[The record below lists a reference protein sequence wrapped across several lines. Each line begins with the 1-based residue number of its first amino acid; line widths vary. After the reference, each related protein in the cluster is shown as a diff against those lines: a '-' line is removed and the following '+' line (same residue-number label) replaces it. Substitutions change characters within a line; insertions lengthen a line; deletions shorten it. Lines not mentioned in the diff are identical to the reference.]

1 LRSRKIADLRFLI
14 LVISLRKPRCFASLK
29 KGNKELTEKKS
40 GDNAM
45 NSTSKFRKLAGI
57 SALAFAGL
65 TAANAVNAANWR
77 YAHEE
82 YEGDVQDVYAYKFKE
97 YIEENSDHTLQVF
110 RFGELGESDDIMEQT
125 QAGIL
130 NFVNQSPGF
139 TGALIPEAQI
149 FFIPY
154 LMPTDMDTVIEFFR
168 ESKAINEDFPQL
180 YSEQGLELLK
190 MYPEGEFVVTV
201 DEPVTSPEEFKNK
214 KIRVM
219 TNPLLSETYSAF
231 GATPTPLPWGEV
243 YGALQTN
250 MIQGQENPI
259 FWIESGGLYE
269 VSPNLVFTGHGW
281 FTTAM
286 MANQD
291 FYNGLSDEDKKLVQ
305 DAADFAFEEIIVH
318 IDGLADEALEKI
330 KAASDEVTVTR
341 LNEEQIEAFR
351 ARAPQ
356 VEEKFIEMTG
366 ERGQALLNQ
375 FKADLKA
382 VQED

>member
-1 LRSRKIADLRFLI
+1 MS
-14 LVISLRKPRCFASLK
+14 
-29 KGNKELTEKKS
+29 
-40 GDNAM
+40 
-45 NSTSKFRKLAGI
+45 STSKFKKLGLV

-65 TAANAVNAANWR
+65 TAANAVNADNWR

-82 YEGDVQDVYAYKFKE
+82 YEGDVQDVYAYAFKE
-97 YIEENSDHTLQVF
+97 YIEDNSDHTLQVY

-130 NFVNQSPGF
+130 QFVNQSPGF
-139 TGALIPEAQI
+139 TGSLIPEAQI

-168 ESKAINEDFPQL
+168 ESEAINEDFPEL
-180 YSEQGLELLK
+180 YAQNGLELLQ
-190 MYPEGEFVVTV
+190 MYPEGEMVVTAN
-201 DEPVTSPEEFKNK
+201 EPITEPSDFNNK

-219 TNPLLSETYSAF
+219 TNPLLSETYDAF

-269 VSPNLVFTGHGW
+269 VSPHLTFTRHGW
-281 FTTAM
+281 FTTAS
-286 MANQD
+286 MANKN
-291 FYNGLSDEDKKLVQ
+291 FYDGLPEEDKKLIQ
-305 DAADFAFEEIIVH
+305 DAADYAFEEIIVH
-318 IDGLADEALEKI
+318 IDGLADEALDKI
-330 KAASDEVTVTR
+330 TEASDEVTVTR
-341 LNEEQIEAFR
+341 LNDEQIEAFK

-366 ERGQALLNQ
+366 DSGEELLNQ
-375 FKADLKA
+375 FKEDLKE
-382 VQED
+382 VQNDKD

>member
-1 LRSRKIADLRFLI
+1 MSSI
-14 LVISLRKPRCFASLK
+14 
-29 KGNKELTEKKS
+29 
-40 GDNAM
+40 
-45 NSTSKFRKLAGI
+45 SKFKKLAGI
-57 SALAFAGL
+57 SAFAFAAM
-65 TAANAVNAANWR
+65 TAANSVNAANWR

-82 YEGDVQDVYAYKFKE
+82 YEGDVQDVFAYDFKE
-97 YIEENSDHTLQVF
+97 YIEENSDHTIQVY

-168 ESKAINEDFPQL
+168 ESEAINQMFPKL
-180 YSEQGLELLK
+180 YAKNGLELLK
-190 MYPEGEFVVTV
+190 MYPEGEMVVTAN
-201 DEPVTSPEEFKNK
+201 EPITSPSDFNNK

-219 TNPLLSETYSAF
+219 TNPLLSETYDAF

-269 VSPNLVFTGHGW
+269 VSPHLTFTKHGW

-286 MANQD
+286 MANKD
-291 FYNGLSDEDKKLVQ
+291 FYDGLSGEDQKLIQ
-305 DAADFAFEEIIVH
+305 DAADYAFEEIIKH
-318 IDGLADEALEKI
+318 IQGLSERSLEKI
-330 KAASDEVTVTR
+330 KKASDEVTVTR
-341 LNEEQIEAFR
+341 LNDEQIEAFK

-366 ERGQALLNQ
+366 ESGKELLNQ
-375 FKADLKA
+375 FKEDLEE
-382 VQED
+382 VQND

>member
-1 LRSRKIADLRFLI
+1 MS
-14 LVISLRKPRCFASLK
+14 SM
-29 KGNKELTEKKS
+29 NKFK
-40 GDNAM
+40 
-45 NSTSKFRKLAGI
+45 KLAGI
-57 SALAFAGL
+57 SAFAL
-65 TAANAVNAANWR
+65 IAMTAANAASAANWR

-97 YIEENSDHTLQVF
+97 YIEDHSDNTLQIY

-154 LMPTDMDTVIEFFR
+154 LMPTDMDTVIKFFR
-168 ESKAINEDFPQL
+168 ESKAINEDFPKL
-180 YSEQGLELLK
+180 YAEKGLELLQ
-190 MYPEGEFVVTV
+190 MYPEGEFVITL
-201 DEPVTSPEEFKNK
+201 DEPVTTPEGMKNK

-250 MIQGQENPI
+250 MINGQENPI

-269 VSPNLVFTGHGW
+269 VSPNLIFTGHGW
-281 FTTAM
+281 FTTAT
-286 MANQD
+286 MANKK
-291 FYNGLSDEDKKLVQ
+291 FYDGLSDEDKKLIQ
-305 DAADFAFEEIIVH
+305 DAADYAFEKIVVH
-318 IDGLADEALEKI
+318 IDGLADEALAKIEK
-330 KAASDEVTVTR
+330 ASDEVTVTR
-341 LNEEQIEAFR
+341 LNEEQIKAFK
-351 ARAPQ
+351 AKAPQ
-356 VEEKFIEMTG
+356 VEKKFIELS
-366 ERGQALLNQ
+366 GQGGKDLLEQ
-375 FKADLKA
+375 FKKDLKE
-382 VQED
+382 VESN

>member
-1 LRSRKIADLRFLI
+1 MS
-14 LVISLRKPRCFASLK
+14 S
-29 KGNKELTEKKS
+29 
-40 GDNAM
+40 M
-45 NSTSKFRKLAGI
+45 SKFKKLAGI
-57 SALAFAGL
+57 SAFAFAAM
-65 TAANAVNAANWR
+65 TMANSVNAANWR

-82 YEGDVQDVYAYKFKE
+82 YEGDVQDVFAYKFKE
-97 YIEENSDHTLQVF
+97 YIEDNSDHTLQVY

-139 TGALIPEAQI
+139 TGSLIPEAQI

-168 ESKAINEDFPQL
+168 TSKAINEDFPEL
-180 YSEQGLELLK
+180 YAEKGLELLK
-190 MYPEGEFVVTV
+190 MYPEGEMVVTV
-201 DEPVTSPEEFKNK
+201 DEPVTQPEDFNNK

-231 GATPTPLPWGEV
+231 GATPTTLPWGEV

-269 VSPNLVFTGHGW
+269 VSPNLVFTKHGW

-291 FYNGLSDEDKKLVQ
+291 FYNGLSDADKKLVQ

-318 IDGLADEALEKI
+318 IDGLADEALAKI
-330 KAASDEVTVTR
+330 QKASDEVTVTR
-341 LNEEQIEAFR
+341 LNDEQIEAFK

-366 ERGQALLNQ
+366 DSGKELLDQ
-375 FKADLKA
+375 FKADLEA
-382 VQED
+382 VQNN

>member
-1 LRSRKIADLRFLI
+1 MS
-14 LVISLRKPRCFASLK
+14 CASNL
-29 KGNKELTEKKS
+29 
-40 GDNAM
+40 
-45 NSTSKFRKLAGI
+45 RKLAGV
-57 SALAFAGL
+57 SAIAFAAL
-65 TAANAVNAANWR
+65 TAVNSVQAATWR

-82 YEGDVQDVYAYKFKE
+82 YEGDVQDVFAHKFKE
-97 YIEENSDHTLQVF
+97 YIEDNSDHSLQIY

-154 LMPTDMDTVIEFFR
+154 LMPTDMDTVVQFFR
-168 ESKAINEDFPQL
+168 ESEAINEEFPKL
-180 YSEQGLELLK
+180 YAEKGLELLK
-190 MYPEGEFVVTV
+190 MYPEGEMVVTV
-201 DEPVTSPEEFKNK
+201 DEPVTKPADFNNK

-219 TNPLLSETYSAF
+219 TNPLLSETYAAF

-286 MANQD
+286 MANKN
-291 FYNGLSDEDKKLVQ
+291 FYDGLSDDDKQLIQK
-305 DAADFAFEEIIVH
+305 AADYAFEEIIEH
-318 IDGLADEALEKI
+318 IDGLAEQSLEKI
-330 KAASDEVTVTR
+330 KSKSDDVTVTR
-341 LNEEQIEAFR
+341 LTEDQIEAFR

-356 VEEKFIEMTG
+356 VEKKYIEMTG
-366 ERGQALLNQ
+366 DRGKALLEQ
-375 FKADLKA
+375 FKQDLNE
-382 VQED
+382 VQSN

>member
-1 LRSRKIADLRFLI
+1 
-14 LVISLRKPRCFASLK
+14 
-29 KGNKELTEKKS
+29 
-40 GDNAM
+40 M

-110 RFGELGESDDIMEQT
+110 RFGELGESDDIMEQA

-154 LMPTDMDTVIEFFR
+154 LMPTDMDTVIKFFR

-201 DEPVTSPEEFKNK
+201 DEPVTSPEELRNK

-281 FTTAM
+281 FTTAI

-291 FYNGLSDEDKKLVQ
+291 FYNGLSDEDKKLVR

-330 KAASDEVTVTR
+330 KAASDKVTVTR

-356 VEEKFIEMTG
+356 VEKKFIDMTG
-366 ERGQALLNQ
+366 ERGQELLNQ
-375 FKADLKA
+375 FKTDLEA
-382 VQED
+382 VQGE

>member
-1 LRSRKIADLRFLI
+1 MSSI
-14 LVISLRKPRCFASLK
+14 
-29 KGNKELTEKKS
+29 
-40 GDNAM
+40 
-45 NSTSKFRKLAGI
+45 SKFKKLAGI
-57 SALAFAGL
+57 SAFAFAAM
-65 TAANAVNAANWR
+65 TAANSVNAANWR

-82 YEGDVQDVYAYKFKE
+82 YEGDVQDVFAYDFKE
-97 YIEENSDHTLQVF
+97 YIEENSDHTIQVY

-168 ESKAINEDFPQL
+168 ESEAINQMFPKL
-180 YSEQGLELLK
+180 YAKNGLELLK
-190 MYPEGEFVVTV
+190 MYPEGEMVVTAN
-201 DEPVTSPEEFKNK
+201 EPITSPSDFNNK

-219 TNPLLSETYSAF
+219 TNPLLSETYDAF

-269 VSPNLVFTGHGW
+269 VSPHLTFTKHGW

-286 MANQD
+286 MANKD
-291 FYNGLSDEDKKLVQ
+291 FYDGLSAEDQKLVQ
-305 DAADFAFEEIIVH
+305 DAADYAFEEIIKH
-318 IDGLADEALEKI
+318 IQGLSERSLEKI
-330 KAASDEVTVTR
+330 KKASDEVTVTR
-341 LNEEQIEAFR
+341 LNDEQIEAFK

-366 ERGQALLNQ
+366 EGGKELLNQ
-375 FKADLKA
+375 FKEDLKE
-382 VQED
+382 VQND

>member
-1 LRSRKIADLRFLI
+1 
-14 LVISLRKPRCFASLK
+14 
-29 KGNKELTEKKS
+29 
-40 GDNAM
+40 M
-45 NSTSKFRKLAGI
+45 STISKFKKLAGF
-57 SALAFAGL
+57 SAFAFAAM
-65 TAANAVNAANWR
+65 TAANSVNAANWR

-82 YEGDVQDVYAYKFKE
+82 YEGDVQDVFAYDFKE
-97 YIEENSDHTLQVF
+97 YIEDNSDHTVQVY
-110 RFGELGESDDIMEQT
+110 RFGELGESDDIMGQT
-125 QAGIL
+125 QSGIL

-139 TGALIPEAQI
+139 TGSLIPEAQI

-168 ESKAINEDFPQL
+168 ESEAINKMFPKL
-180 YSEQGLELLK
+180 YAEHGLELLQ
-190 MYPEGEFVVTV
+190 MYPEGEMVVTA
-201 DEPVTSPEEFKNK
+201 DEPITSPSDFNNK

-219 TNPLLSETYSAF
+219 TNPLLSETYDAF

-269 VSPNLVFTGHGW
+269 VSPHLTFTAHGW

-286 MANQD
+286 MANKN
-291 FYNGLSDEDKKLVQ
+291 FYDGLSDEDQKLIQ
-305 DAADFAFEEIIVH
+305 DAADYAFEEIIVH

-341 LNEEQIEAFR
+341 LNDEQIEAFK

-356 VEEKFIEMTG
+356 VEDKFIEMTG
-366 ERGQALLNQ
+366 ESGKELLNQ
-375 FKADLKA
+375 FEEDLKE
-382 VQED
+382 VQND

>member
-1 LRSRKIADLRFLI
+1 MS
-14 LVISLRKPRCFASLK
+14 SL
-29 KGNKELTEKKS
+29 
-40 GDNAM
+40 
-45 NSTSKFRKLAGI
+45 SKFRKLAGV
-57 SALAFAGL
+57 SAIAFAAL
-65 TAANAVNAANWR
+65 TAANSVNAANWR

-82 YEGDVQDVYAYKFKE
+82 YEDDVQDVFAYKFKE

-139 TGALIPEAQI
+139 TGSLIPEAQI

-154 LMPTDMDTVIEFFR
+154 LLPTDMDTVVKFFN
-168 ESKAINEDFPQL
+168 ESKAINEDFPEL
-180 YSEQGLELLK
+180 YADKGLELLK
-190 MYPEGEFVVTV
+190 MYPEGEMVVTL
-201 DEPVTSPEEFKNK
+201 DEKATSPEEFNNK

-219 TNPLLSETYSAF
+219 TNPLLSETYDAF

-269 VSPNLVFTGHGW
+269 VSPNLIFTGHGW

-286 MANQD
+286 MANKK
-291 FYNGLSDEDKKLVQ
+291 FYDGLSDEDKKLIR
-305 DAADFAFEEIIVH
+305 DASDFAYEEILEH
-318 IDGLADEALEKI
+318 IDGLADEALAKIEK
-330 KAASDEVTVTR
+330 ASDEVTVTR
-341 LNEEQIEAFR
+341 LNEEQIQVFR
-351 ARAPQ
+351 ERAPQ
-356 VEEKFIEMTG
+356 VEKEYIDMTG
-366 ERGQALLNQ
+366 DSGKALLEQ
-375 FKADLKA
+375 FKKDLET
-382 VQED
+382 VTSD

>member
-1 LRSRKIADLRFLI
+1 MS
-14 LVISLRKPRCFASLK
+14 S
-29 KGNKELTEKKS
+29 
-40 GDNAM
+40 M
-45 NSTSKFRKLAGI
+45 SKFKKLAGI
-57 SALAFAGL
+57 SAFAFAAM
-65 TAANAVNAANWR
+65 TAANSVNAANWR

-97 YIEENSDHTLQVF
+97 YIEDNSDHTLQVY

-139 TGALIPEAQI
+139 TGSLIPEAQI

-168 ESKAINEDFPQL
+168 ESKAINEDFPKL
-180 YSEQGLELLK
+180 YAEKGLELLK
-190 MYPEGEFVVTV
+190 MYPEGEFVITL
-201 DEPVTSPEEFKNK
+201 DEPITTPEELQNK

-250 MIQGQENPI
+250 MINGQENPI

-269 VSPNLVFTGHGW
+269 VSPNLIFTGHGW
-281 FTTAM
+281 FTTAA
-286 MANQD
+286 MANKN
-291 FYNGLSDEDKKLVQ
+291 FYDGLPEKDKKLIQ
-305 DAADFAFEEIIVH
+305 DAADYAFEEIITH
-318 IDGLADEALEKI
+318 IDGLADEALAKI
-330 KAASDEVTVTR
+330 QKSSDKVTVTR
-341 LNEEQIEAFR
+341 LNEEQIKAFKE
-351 ARAPQ
+351 RAPQ
-356 VEEKFIEMTG
+356 VEKKFIEMA
-366 ERGQALLNQ
+366 GQGGKDLLNQ
-375 FKADLKA
+375 FKKDLEE
-382 VQED
+382 VQND